1 MHPRASQAAFSIVL
15 IVLLAGLLAG
25 CGGGGESQGGSQDG
39 GSENQS
45 QGGGSE
51 QQNGGSGGSE
61 GDSEGA
67 AESQQ
72 VKIALGTIGSVMPEK
87 NRFTLEPST
96 EEQGEKPI
104 PFKVRKSTRITI
116 AGEEAEI
123 GSLEEGA
130 QANVNYVTIDGKNR
144 ARSVEVIGG

>member
-15 IVLLAGLLAG
+15 IVLLTGLLAG
-25 CGGGGESQGGSQDG
+25 CGGGGESQGGSQEG
-39 GSENQS
+39 GSQKQGE
-45 QGGGSE
+45 GGGSE
-51 QQNGGSGGSE
+51 QQNGGSEGGSE
-61 GDSEGA
+61 AA

-72 VKIALGTIGSVMPEK
+72 VKIALGTIASVTPDR
-87 NRFTLEPST
+87 NRFTLDPST

-116 AGEEAEI
+116 AGEQAEI

-130 QANVNYVTIDGKNR
+130 QAKVNYATVDGKNR

>member
-1 MHPRASQAAFSIVL
+1 MHPRASQAAFFIVV
-15 IVLLAGLLAG
+15 IFLLAG

-39 GSENQS
+39 GSEKQS
-45 QGGGSE
+45 EDGGSE
-51 QQNGGSGGSE
+51 QQQGDSGGSE
-61 GDSEGA
+61 GGD
-67 AESQQ
+67 ESQQ
-72 VKIALGTIGSVMPEK
+72 VKIALGTIGSVMPDK
-87 NRFTLEPST
+87 NRFTLDPST

-104 PFKVRKSTRITI
+104 PFKVRKSTQITV

-144 ARSVEVIGG
+144 ARAVEVIGG